1 MNVENILSGLKTP
14 SEDDKYDIRV
24 YNKNLEILKDAIL
37 KLEADKIEASDTLNL
52 DENSA
57 VWNSSIIQ
65 KYVEKE
71 IEKRVKEIFENRVTI
86 PKTNIDNRLLG
97 SEIIGKLGTDSFT
110 GFKRYDFETN
120 IDIDN
125 TEGNWVKYFNEIE
138 RLTGAFLVTQ
148 FSSDA
153 IKVQY
158 AVNTIKDYTLHYRV
172 CNASSWGNWINVN
185 TNKFCEISRGTKVN
199 LLGAEIYNEGTDIN
213 IRTLENSININGVDV
228 TDMTLFSGDIIAQ
241 IITHDNVKL
250 EHFPTN
256 NNVFTAKLK
265 LVKPKEE
272 YKVLMSVARISNFP
286 VFGSQGEAWPSII
299 DGVSTDDKE
308 VPIYVYWNGEGEI
321 PEINITLTT
330 FFKQPIE

>member
-71 IEKRVKEIFENRVTI
+71 IEKRVKEIFENRVTS

-228 TDMTLFSGDIIAQ
+228 TDMRLFSGNIIAQ

-265 LVKPKEE
+265 LNKPKEE

>member
-71 IEKRVKEIFENRVTI
+71 IEKRVKEIFENRVTS

-228 TDMTLFSGDIIAQ
+228 TDMRLFSGNIIAQ

-265 LVKPKEE
+265 LNKPKEE

-308 VPIYVYWNGEGEI
+308 VPIYVYWNGEGER

>member
-71 IEKRVKEIFENRVTI
+71 IEKRVKEIFENRVTS

-125 TEGNWVKYFNEIE
+125 TEGNWVKYFNGIE

-241 IITHDNVKL
+241 NIYHENVKL

-286 VFGSQGEAWPSII
+286 VFGSQREAWPSII

-330 FFKQPIE
+330 FFKQPIK

>member
-52 DENSA
+52 DENGA

-71 IEKRVKEIFENRVTI
+71 IEKRVKEIFENRVTS

-97 SEIIGKLGTDSFT
+97 SEIIGKLGTESFT

-241 IITHDNVKL
+241 NIYHENVKL

-286 VFGSQGEAWPSII
+286 VFGSQGETWPSII

-308 VPIYVYWNGEGEI
+308 VLIYVYWNGQGEI

>member
-52 DENSA
+52 DENGA

-71 IEKRVKEIFENRVTI
+71 IEKRVKEIFENRVTN

-97 SEIIGKLGTDSFT
+97 SEIIGKLGTESFT

-241 IITHDNVKL
+241 NIYHENVKL

-265 LVKPKEE
+265 LDKPKEE

-330 FFKQPIE
+330 FFKQSIE